1 MWGLHSANDDHW
13 VPLATVTSFKRMKE
27 FQTFGQDWIVAAIR
41 KLSTFLEVD
50 ESGSNVRRT
59 TEVQEPK
66 GQHERSVYAVS
77 PFSTKSLP
85 IIRTYTLAGV
95 NLIPLLER
103 LRSGGTW
110 APAKARSLLLQ
121 VRERKRSPHASD

>member
-27 FQTFGQDWIVAAIR
+27 FQTFGQDWIIDAIR
-41 KLSTFLEVD
+41 KHSTLLEVD

-77 PFSTKSLP
+77 VFSTASRP
-85 IIRTYTLAGV
+85 NTRTYTHG
-95 NLIPLLER
+95 
-103 LRSGGTW
+103 RS
-110 APAKARSLLLQ
+110 S
-121 VRERKRSPHASD
+121 SDPFF

>member
-13 VPLATVTSFKRMKE
+13 VSLATVTSFSRMKE
-27 FQTFGQDWIVAAIR
+27 FQTFGKDWMVDGIR

-50 ESGSNVRRT
+50 ESGANVRRT

-77 PFSTKSLP
+77 ASLIAP
-85 IIRTYTLAGV
+85 L
-95 NLIPLLER
+95 NLR
-103 LRSGGTW
+103 LYPQQNS
-110 APAKARSLLLQ
+110 
-121 VRERKRSPHASD
+121 V

>member
-27 FQTFGQDWIVAAIR
+27 FQTFSQGWIVDAIR
-41 KLSTFLEVD
+41 KLSTLLEVD
-50 ESGSNVRRT
+50 ESGTNVRRT

-77 PFSTKSLP
+77 AFSIQSLSS
-85 IIRTYTLAGV
+85 YTHGGGQPD
-95 NLIPLLER
+95 PLF
-103 LRSGGTW
+103 
-110 APAKARSLLLQ
+110 
-121 VRERKRSPHASD
+121 

>member
-27 FQTFGQDWIVAAIR
+27 FQAFGQDWIIEAIR
-41 KLSTFLEVD
+41 KISTLLEVD
-50 ESGSNVRRT
+50 DSGSNVRRT

-77 PFSTKSLP
+77 VFP
-85 IIRTYTLAGV
+85 IASRPAIRTYTRSR
-95 NLIPLLER
+95 IP
-103 LRSGGTW
+103 SN
-110 APAKARSLLLQ
+110 PFF
-121 VRERKRSPHASD
+121 

>member
-13 VPLATVTSFKRMKE
+13 VPLGTVTSFKRMKE
-27 FQTFGQDWIVAAIR
+27 FQTFGQDWIIDAMR
-41 KLSTFLEVD
+41 KHSTFLEVD

-77 PFSTKSLP
+77 VFSTTSRP
-85 IIRTYTLAGV
+85 TIRTYTHG
-95 NLIPLLER
+95 
-103 LRSGGTW
+103 RS
-110 APAKARSLLLQ
+110 
-121 VRERKRSPHASD
+121 ASDPLF

>member
-27 FQTFGQDWIVAAIR
+27 FQTFGQDWIIDAIR
-41 KLSTFLEVD
+41 RLSTFLEVD

-77 PFSTKSLP
+77 AFP
-85 IIRTYTLAGV
+85 IAPKLTTRTYA
-95 NLIPLLER
+95 R
-103 LRSGGTW
+103 YRS
-110 APAKARSLLLQ
+110 Q
-121 VRERKRSPHASD
+121 SDP